1 MINERMQNE
10 INEQVNA
17 ELWSGYLYLSMSAWF
32 TQNNLPGFAN
42 WMYVQYQE
50 EFTHA
55 MKMYRYIHERG
66 GVVTLKPIAAVDTDW
81 KNGVAI
87 FEQTLNHERKV
98 TGLINSLMDTAHEL
112 RDYATISFLNW
123 YIDEQVEE
131 EANAEELLH
140 KLQMIGN
147 DQAALYSLDNELK
160 ARVFV
165 DSTLNTAE

>member
-1 MINERMQNE
+1 MINERMQKE
-10 INEQVNA
+10 INEQINA
-17 ELWSGYLYLSMSAWF
+17 ELWSGYLYLSMSSWF

-98 TGLINSLMDTAHEL
+98 TGLINALMDTAHEI
-112 RDYATISFLNW
+112 RDYATINFLNW

-147 DQAALYSLDNELK
+147 DQAALYNLDNELST
-160 ARVFV
+160 RVFV
-165 DSTLNTAE
+165 DATLPAAE

>member
-10 INEQVNA
+10 INEQINA
-17 ELWSGYLYLSMSAWF
+17 ELWSGYLYLSMSSWF

-98 TGLINSLMDTAHEL
+98 TGLINALMDTAHEI
-112 RDYATISFLNW
+112 RDYATINFLNW

-147 DQAALYSLDNELK
+147 DQAALYNLDNELST
-160 ARVFV
+160 RVFV
-165 DSTLNTAE
+165 DATLPAAE